1 MASIERRK
9 TRSGETRWEVRYR
22 APDGRER
29 SKTFPTR
36 KKAETYAAIAEAD
49 KARGAWI
56 DPRDA
61 NLTFGEI
68 AQRWLASNP
77 AKRPTTQATDELM
90 LRVHINPTLGGRRIG
105 SVTRGDV
112 QALVNEWAESAAPR
126 TVRRR
131 FGVLS
136 SVFIFAAES
145 DWVGRSPAR
154 GIKLPAATT
163 TRSTKLTPD
172 QVADIAEATALEFRP
187 MVWLGAMLGL
197 RWSEVAGLRVGRLD
211 LLRRT
216 VTVAEAVTRDAKGR
230 PVFTAPKS
238 AAGARTLSMPVA
250 LADMLA
256 EHLAQLGAT
265 AADPDALVFPAPEG
279 GPLRYSNWRRRV
291 WQPAC
296 VSAGVGIVT
305 KDPET
310 KKGRYE
316 GAGFHDLRR
325 ANATSL
331 VLANVDLKT
340 AGARLG
346 HSDPRLTLAV
356 YAQATSDADKAAA
369 EALGA
374 HFSRPSRDSRGIEA
388 QA

>member
-1 MASIERRK
+1 MASIDRRR
-9 TRSGETRWEVRYR
+9 TRTGESRYEVRYR
-22 APDGRER
+22 TPEGTER
-29 SKTFPTR
+29 SKTFTTR

-61 NLTFGEI
+61 SLTLAEV

-77 AKRPTTQATDELM
+77 TKRPTTQATDATM
-90 LRVHINPTLGGRRIG
+90 LRVHILPTLGERRVGGI
-105 SVTRGDV
+105 TRGDV
-112 QALVNEWAESAAPR
+112 QALVNAWAEKAAPR

-136 SVFIFAAES
+136 SVFIFATES
-145 DWVGRSPAR
+145 DWMGRSPAR
-154 GIKLPAATT
+154 GVKLPPITT
-163 TRSTKLTPD
+163 TRSMNLEPD
-172 QVADIAEATALEFRP
+172 QIAAIAEATAVEFRP

-197 RWSEVAGLRVGRLD
+197 RWSEIAGLRVGRLD

-216 VTVAEAVTRDAKGR
+216 VTVAEAVTRDGKGR

-238 AAGARTLSMPVA
+238 TAGARTLAMPTV

-265 AADPDALVFPAPEG
+265 GADPGELVFPAPEG
-279 GPLRYSNWRRRV
+279 GPLRYANWRRRV

-296 VSAGVGIVT
+296 IVAGVGTVT
-305 KDPET
+305 KDEET
-310 KKGRYE
+310 KREHYE

-340 AGARLG
+340 AQTRLG

-356 YAQATSDADKAAA
+356 YAQATSEADKAAA
-369 EALGA
+369 DALGA
-374 HFSRPSRDSRGIEA
+374 RFSTLPRDARGIEA
-388 QA
+388 GA